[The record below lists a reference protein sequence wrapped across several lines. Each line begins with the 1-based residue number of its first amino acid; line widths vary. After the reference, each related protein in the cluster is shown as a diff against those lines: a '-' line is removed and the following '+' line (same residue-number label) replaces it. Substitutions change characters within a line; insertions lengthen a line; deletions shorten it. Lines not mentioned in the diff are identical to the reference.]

1 MHDDPQRKRSLA
13 TICLLTA
20 AAAGAILAAGFA
32 LAGTREALAEQ
43 TGLGASF
50 VGMLLGGIATSLPEV
65 STTIA
70 AVRLAQ
76 YKMAF
81 ADAFGTN
88 LFSTMLLF
96 VADLAYPGGP
106 ILNEVDRFSLFA
118 MLLGILLT
126 AVYLAGFVERHHKT
140 MLRMGID
147 SIIVL
152 VAYSGGLVVLF
163 FLR

>member
-1 MHDDPQRKRSLA
+1 VTS
-13 TICLLTA
+13 T
-20 AAAGAILAAGFA
+20 AILAAGFA
-32 LAGTREALAEQ
+32 LAGTGDALAQQ

-50 VGMLLGGIATSLPEV
+50 VGMLLGGVATSLPEV
-65 STTIA
+65 TTTIA

-76 YKMAF
+76 YEMAF

-96 VADLAYPGGP
+96 VADLAYSGGP

-126 AVYLAGFVERHHKT
+126 AVYLAGFVERRHKT
-140 MLRMGID
+140 VLRMGID
-147 SIIVL
+147 SVVVL
-152 VAYSGGLVVLF
+152 FAYAGGLVLLF

>member
-1 MHDDPQRKRSLA
+1 
-13 TICLLTA
+13 
-20 AAAGAILAAGFA
+20 
-32 LAGTREALAEQ
+32 
-43 TGLGASF
+43 
-50 VGMLLGGIATSLPEV
+50 MLLGGVATSLPEV

-76 YKMAF
+76 YEMAF
-81 ADAFGTN
+81 ADAFRTN

-126 AVYLAGFVERHHKT
+126 AVYLAGFVERQHKT
-140 MLRMGID
+140 LLRMGID

-152 VAYSGGLVVLF
+152 IAYGGGLVVLF